1 MARVT
6 VDAQVVEALKDELA
20 EAYYRRNY
28 ATLISTMRQEAPKDT
43 GLLRASGSI
52 DPPRRVKGGY
62 LLRFRFVAPYA
73 WFVHE
78 GHGVIVPKTARA
90 LRWVTKQG
98 VVVFAQRVRP
108 VKARPWLFTGFRR
121 LGFRKVRRL
130 KP

>member
-6 VDAQVVEALKDELA
+6 IDDAAVEAFKAELA
-20 EAYYRRNY
+20 DAYYRENY
-28 ATLISTMRQEAPKDT
+28 TQLITVMRGEAPKDT

-52 DPPRRVKGGY
+52 DPPRRVPGAF

-73 WFVHE
+73 VFVHE
-78 GHGVIVPKTARA
+78 GHGWIFPKAAKA

-98 VVVFAQRVRP
+98 VVVFASKVRP
-108 VKARPWLFTGFRR
+108 LAARPYLFTGFRR
-121 LGFRKVRRL
+121 MGFRKVRRI